1 MTSDIEIDSPIS
13 LAASCLKDWTSIL
26 FGPGTPS
33 FFKTPEIYCE
43 FLNDFLRLSIIHKL
57 LIFSSE
63 VSFPSDLRALAVS
76 FIFKNLINVINSHL
90 I

>member
-33 FFKTPEIYCE
+33 FFKTPKLFLE
-43 FLNDFLRLSIIHKL
+43 FLNDFLRFNISHKL
-57 LIFSSE
+57 LISSSE

-76 FIFKNLINVINSHL
+76 FKFKNLNNVSNSHM